1 MSVKKNYF
9 YNVILSGTNLLFPL
23 LTFPYVSRILEPAG
37 IGRAQF
43 AFTFAQYFSII
54 AAIGIPFY
62 GIKEIAKHRNDKD
75 SLNKTFSELIIL
87 SFWASL
93 IALAIYLA
101 SVFMIPE
108 FGQNL
113 DLYLISGLVV
123 LFSFLNLDWLFSGL
137 EDFRLITI
145 RSVIIKSLALL
156 ILFLFV
162 SDKGDVRAYVWVLT
176 TALSGNYLLNLF
188 YLKKKVRFLH
198 KGLNYKKHLG
208 PLLFILS
215 STFATTVYSTLD
227 SVTLGLISNEFE
239 VGLYTAAVKISKIAI
254 PVVTGMSAVLIP
266 RIANAIGKGDKKEE
280 FTILNKS
287 FSFILFLSI
296 PASFGLFLFRDEFI
310 LLFSGVDF
318 LPAAESLKYLAF
330 LPFFIG
336 LGYFFGFQ
344 VLVPNG
350 LNRGLFLSTIIGLF
364 IFLGLNLLL
373 TPERGAEGTAIAI
386 LCTEGLVTILYI
398 AFTPNSIVT
407 KLPWTEI
414 AYCVLISILFYP
426 IKSILNML
434 NLSTELSLVIG
445 IFTCS
450 LVYFLSQYY
459 IFSNQFVKLGW
470 NLIRKNKTPN

>member
-62 GIKEIAKHRNDKD
+62 GIKEIAKHRNDRV
-75 SLNKTFSELIIL
+75 SLNKTFSELTIL

-93 IALAIYLA
+93 IALTIYLA

-108 FGQNL
+108 FGENL

-137 EDFRLITI
+137 EDFKLITI
-145 RSVIIKSLALL
+145 RSVIIKSVALL

-162 SDKGDVRAYVWVLT
+162 SDKEDVRAYVWVLT

-188 YLKKKVRFLH
+188 YLKKKVRFIH

-239 VGLYTAAVKISKIAI
+239 VGLYTAAVKISKISI

-266 RIANAIGKGDKKEE
+266 RIANAIGNEDRKGE
-280 FTILNKS
+280 FIILSKS
-287 FSFILFLSI
+287 FSFVLFLSV
-296 PASFGLFLFRDEFI
+296 PASFGLFLFRDEFV
-310 LLFSGVDF
+310 LLFSGIDF

-344 VLVPNG
+344 VLIPKG
-350 LNRGLFLSTIIGLF
+350 LNRGLFISTIIGLSV
-364 IFLGLNLLL
+364 FLSLNLLL
-373 TPERGAEGTAIAI
+373 TPELGAEGTAIAI
-386 LCTEGLVTILYI
+386 LCTEGLVTIFYI
-398 AFTPNSIVT
+398 AFTPKSIIV
-407 KLPWTEI
+407 KLPWQEI
-414 AYCVLISILFYP
+414 IYCLLISMLFYP
-426 IKSILNML
+426 IKSLLNTL
-434 NLSTELSLVIG
+434 DLSTELSLAIG
-445 IFTCS
+445 VFTCS
-450 LVYFLSQYY
+450 LIYFLTQYY
-459 IFSNQFVKLGW
+459 VFSNQFVKLGW
-470 NLIRKNKTPN
+470 NLIRKNKASN